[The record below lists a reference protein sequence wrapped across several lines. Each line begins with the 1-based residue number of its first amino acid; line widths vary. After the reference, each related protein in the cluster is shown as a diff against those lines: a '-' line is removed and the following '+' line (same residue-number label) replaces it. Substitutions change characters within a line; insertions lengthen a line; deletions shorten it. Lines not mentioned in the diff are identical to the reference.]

1 MSQSTSQSGETN
13 FFALALLVL
22 FTVFLLV
29 TVTNSGEETQN
40 FTDRAATT
48 AAQSADQTA
57 DNSSTAENP
66 FMPAGIPVDENAVVE
81 NRMISRG
88 SSDAMQQVISFETS
102 LPASE
107 IVAAYQD
114 WMNQH
119 DYRLERE
126 RVGNLAASL
135 MAING
140 EKALVVVIS
149 HFTNTDT
156 RFVEIINYDKASL
169 QQ

>member
-29 TVTNSGEETQN
+29 TVTNSGEEAQVT
-40 FTDRAATT
+40 TDRSTT
-48 AAQSADQTA
+48 SSAQSVDQVA
-57 DNSSTAENP
+57 DNSSTGKNP
-66 FMPAGIPVDENAVVE
+66 FMPTGIPVDENAVIE

-102 LPASE
+102 LSASE
-107 IVAAYQD
+107 VVAAYQD

-126 RVGNLAASL
+126 QVGNQAASL

-140 EKALVVVIS
+140 EKALVVVVS

-156 RFVEIINYDKASL
+156 RYVEIINYDKTSL
-169 QQ
+169 Q